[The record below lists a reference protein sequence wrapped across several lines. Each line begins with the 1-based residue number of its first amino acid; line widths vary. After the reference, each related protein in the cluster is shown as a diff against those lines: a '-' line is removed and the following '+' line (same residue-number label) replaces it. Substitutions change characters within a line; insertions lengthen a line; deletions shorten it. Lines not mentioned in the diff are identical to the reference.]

1 MNKKKIVISFPF
13 ILLLSLAALG
23 GGGDDTAP
31 GWLQED
37 SHLKVPSYDVKAL
50 PAVILRKE
58 ESITIDSNGTVTR
71 TERGA
76 VRFLLHEGRGE
87 ALARAVYETDSAK
100 VRDINAWLI
109 KASGQVK
116 SFGKK
121 ETLDIAL
128 APNDLYNEA
137 RLKLIDATESA
148 DVGDVFGYET
158 VTEQKSVFSQFEFD
172 FQENLPVI
180 FSSFNLNL
188 PTGWKA
194 ESVTFNRA
202 NVEPSVNGASYT
214 WQLRD
219 LNPID
224 PEPSSPS
231 PASLSPRLA
240 VSFYPAVATTT
251 SLRTFADWNAVARW
265 MAELEDPQMTVD
277 DALAGKA
284 RDLTAN
290 SKTELEKI
298 KAIARYVQQTQYI
311 SIQIGLGRGGGYVPH
326 SATEV
331 FAKSYGDCKDKANL
345 MRAMLSALKISAYMV
360 SITADDPTYVRAEWA
375 SPGQF
380 NHCIVAIKVGDETT
394 AASVV
399 VHPKLGR
406 LLIFDPTDPYTQV
419 GDLPREEQGSFA
431 LIDHKDTDSLL
442 KMPVTPPEMNKLERT
457 VELTLS
463 PDGAIAGSINERSIG
478 QSAALER
485 ARFRRLSSPDYNAM
499 IDNWISRGAS
509 GAKTTKVAPNDDSSN
524 GIFNLAVEFSANG
537 YAQIMQDHLMVFK
550 PAVIGRLDNLSFSE
564 GKRMNPYVIESRSYS
579 EQVKIKLPLGFTV
592 DEVPDATQLETAFG
606 KYIASYEVKGEFLIF
621 SRDLKLNRTTV
632 PADNYDSIRRFFGT
646 VHAAEQ
652 SPVVLIKK

>member
-1 MNKKKIVISFPF
+1 MNKKTIVISFLF
-13 ILLLSLAALG
+13 ILQLSLAALA
-23 GGGDDTAP
+23 GGDDTAP
-31 GWLQED
+31 GWLQQD
-37 SHLKVPSYDVKAL
+37 SHLKVPTYDVKGL
-50 PAVILRKE
+50 PAVVLRKE
-58 ESITIDSNGTVTR
+58 ESITIDSDGTVTR

-76 VRFLLHEGRGE
+76 IRFLLHEGRGE

-100 VRDINAWLI
+100 VSDISAWLI
-109 KASGQVK
+109 KASGQMK

-137 RLKLIDATESA
+137 RIKVIDATESA
-148 DVGDVFGYET
+148 DAGDVFGYET

-202 NVEPSVNGASYT
+202 KVEPSVDGASYT

-240 VSFYPAVATTT
+240 VSFYPAAATTT

-399 VHPKLGR
+399 VHAKLGR

-431 LIDHKDTDSLL
+431 LIDHKDSDSLL

-457 VELTLS
+457 VDLTLS
-463 PDGAIAGSINERSIG
+463 QDGSIAGSINETSIG

-485 ARFRRLSSPDYNAM
+485 ARFKRLSGPDYNSM
-499 IDNWISRGAS
+499 IDNWVSRGAS
-509 GAKTTKVAPNDDSSN
+509 GAKTTKVAPNDDSTN

-550 PAVIGRLDNLSFSE
+550 PAVIGRLENLSFSE
-564 GKRMNPYVIESRSYS
+564 GRRMNPYVIESRSYS
-579 EQVKIKLPLGFTV
+579 EQVKI
-592 DEVPDATQLETAFG
+592 
-606 KYIASYEVKGEFLIF
+606 
-621 SRDLKLNRTTV
+621 
-632 PADNYDSIRRFFGT
+632 
-646 VHAAEQ
+646 
-652 SPVVLIKK
+652 